1 MWNWTS
7 GKEASSLVSSIHNKS
22 VGAVPQT
29 FLNWVIL
36 FLRVLI
42 LRYPTTGLFVHN
54 VLKFVSSFMSKLWFV
69 FLTFSLF
76 WLATLS
82 RCFLKPTLKELILF
96 ALAWKEVLFGEKLC
110 GDIREVWSH
119 DSNDT
124 FFWRSSSFAYYNF
137 RIPNQIFSKLQN
149 TFTVQM

>member
-1 MWNWTS
+1 MWNWAF
-7 GKEASSLVSSIHNKS
+7 GKEASSLVSSIHNQS
-22 VGAVPQT
+22 AGAVPQT
-29 FLNWVIL
+29 SLNWVIL
-36 FLRVLI
+36 FLRLLI
-42 LRYPTTGLFVHN
+42 LRYPTTGLLVHN
-54 VLKFVSSFMSKLWFV
+54 FLKFISSSMSTLWFV
-69 FLTFSLF
+69 FLTSSLF

-82 RCFLKPTLKELILF
+82 RCFLMFALKELILF
-96 ALAWKEVLFGEKLC
+96 ALVWKKVLLGEKLC

-119 DSNDT
+119 DSNNT